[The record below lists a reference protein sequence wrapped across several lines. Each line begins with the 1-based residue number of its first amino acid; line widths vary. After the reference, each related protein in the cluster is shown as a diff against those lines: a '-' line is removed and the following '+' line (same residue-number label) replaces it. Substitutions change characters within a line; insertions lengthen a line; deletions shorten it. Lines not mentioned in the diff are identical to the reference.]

1 MSDRN
6 YWTTLRQRKISRRT
20 MLGASAK
27 AGVGVAGLALVG
39 CGEDEAPAAVDTS
52 AIDAAAGDAAA
63 AAAAAGEAAE
73 AASRAAS
80 AAEAAAAA
88 AADTSAIDA
97 AAAAAAQAASAAEAA
112 AALAAEAAE
121 SEDAANAAA
130 AAEAAAA
137 AAAQAADAAGA
148 AGDAAAAA
156 VADAAA
162 QAAEA
167 AAQAARDAAAAVE
180 AGTATAA
187 AAQAAIDNAAEAAAA
202 AAAAAGEASAAAGAA
217 AAAAGQAAATAQ
229 ETAEAAAETAAAAVA
244 AAEEAADA
252 AGEAS
257 AAAGEAAEAAAMAA
271 AEPEGPTGINTDASL
286 RIGYPAFPA
295 SLDVG
300 TNQGGAT
307 ITNQLHFHPPLGTDR
322 GHNYLQS
329 GGLVGYEFV
338 EQNTAFLMTVQP
350 GISFHNGEP
359 FDAERLKWFYERTLG
374 LAEYNPDYQGAVA
387 ARIRFVDDLR
397 VVDDLSLRVGM
408 DPPNVDA
415 AEALGGDNQWVTPR
429 DYIVENGDEHFARNP
444 VGFGPYKFVSFTP
457 DQEMVSTR
465 WNDYFFP
472 SPADENGTMYYG
484 NWAKTITARF
494 YPEESARIAALEAG
508 EIDVADRLSPDGAA
522 LFDGTDDH
530 HVITV
535 SGLRVM
541 GLELPI
547 NQSLDPITGGPN
559 PWRDKRVREAANYA
573 LDREA
578 IINNL
583 LTGNELPA
591 VSPFPAGYDLPL
603 GPSGYR
609 GYDPDK
615 ARALLE
621 EAGQV
626 GFQVRMHV
634 GTGIWGDD
642 RFMPAIQQMM
652 NDVGF
657 DVQVDYLDFGGALAD
672 IRDHAVPFPFL
683 MSQNG
688 ATKNGSPAGAGFAY
702 GLVAGIENPY
712 SHTNADDDFLPEY
725 LEFQAII
732 DEAKQTFDKAAADEL
747 YWQAGVIWYEEAYNI
762 PLFNLSHQHGVRKNI
777 TYHGWWNADPGL
789 KPFFLAVH
797 HA

>member
-1 MSDRN
+1 MSRRN

-63 AAAAAGEAAE
+63 AAQAAA
-73 AASRAAS
+73 
-80 AAEAAAAA
+80 
-88 AADTSAIDA
+88 
-97 AAAAAAQAASAAEAA
+97 
-112 AALAAEAAE
+112 
-121 SEDAANAAA
+121 
-130 AAEAAAA
+130 
-137 AAAQAADAAGA
+137 
-148 AGDAAAAA
+148 
-156 VADAAA
+156 
-162 QAAEA
+162 A

-295 SLDVG
+295 SLDVA

-387 ARIRFVDDLR
+387 SRIRFVDDLR

-626 GFQVRMHV
+626 GFQVRFHV

-672 IRDHAVPFPFL
+672 IRDHATPFPFL

-688 ATKNGSPAGAGFAY
+688 ATKNGSPAGAGYAY